1 MTLKNLITEVGMSIS
16 PIFIT
21 LIVSAI
27 GGSIGSLLTIWST
40 HRLAKRKIKMNQLE
54 EKIYKLYGPLSFHL
68 LYMNACFRQFF
79 SVLDGA
85 CKYSNDVNLVDSND
99 KSEACT
105 VLMRH
110 YRARLNELHEDIF
123 HLISQNYSL
132 IDNNDAEFM
141 DNYIESTLVHSVE
154 IRKSNTTGKLPE
166 QVTDLLNQNKDSLY
180 KFSEYISKKVN
191 TLKLELQN
199 LQG

>member
-1 MTLKNLITEVGMSIS
+1 MTFKNLITEVVMTVS

-40 HRLAKRKIKMNQLE
+40 HRLAKRKIKINQLE

-79 SVLDGA
+79 SVLEGA
-85 CKYSNDVNLVDSND
+85 CKYSNDVNLMDSDD
-99 KSEACT
+99 KAEACA
-105 VLMRH
+105 VLMEH
-110 YRARLNELHEDIF
+110 YHTRLDELHEDVF
-123 HLISQNYSL
+123 HLISKNYSL
-132 IDNNDAEFM
+132 IDNNDTEFM
-141 DNYIESTLVHSVE
+141 DNYIESTLLHSVE
-154 IRKSNTTGKLPE
+154 IRKSNTTDKLPE
-166 QVTDLLNQNKDSLY
+166 QVTRLLNQNKDSLY
-180 KFSEYISKKVN
+180 DFSEYISKKVN

-199 LQG
+199 LRG